1 MPPPGTRPIA
11 TNRNAHR
18 SFDVLETIE
27 VGVVLVGSEVKSLR
41 DAKVQIT
48 DAYGVFHR
56 GELWLQGVHI
66 SPYTHSASHT
76 GHDADRR
83 RKLLAHKGELER
95 LRSRVE
101 QEHLALPVLSIY
113 FKEGRAKVEL
123 GLGRG
128 RSKGDKRQAIAKAD
142 ADREARNAL
151 NRRNKQGD

>member
-1 MPPPGTRPIA
+1 MPPPGTKAVA
-11 TNRNAHR
+11 TNRNAYR

-27 VGVVLVGSEVKSLR
+27 VGIVLVGSEVKSLR
-41 DAKVQIT
+41 DAKVQVT
-48 DAYGVFHR
+48 DAYAVFQR
-56 GELWLQGVHI
+56 GELWLAGVNI
-66 SPYTHSASHT
+66 SPYTHAAAHT
-76 GHDADRR
+76 GHDGDRR

-101 QEHLALPVLSIY
+101 QEHLALPLLSLY
-113 FKEGRAKVEL
+113 FKDGRAKVEL

-151 NRRNKQGD
+151 NRRNKYGD